1 MQAPTCEDLYNS
13 RRDEYE
19 VVFRE
24 TDASW
29 RHGSYVSAV
38 YKRLSDETY
47 WMAQYRLSTDGETN
61 ELREGDADIYQV
73 EPYEKV
79 TIDYRPVTQ

>member
-1 MQAPTCEDLYNS
+1 MQNPTCEDLYD
-13 RRDEYE
+13 RRSEEYE
-19 VVFRE
+19 LVLRE

-38 YKRLSDETY
+38 YKRVGDETY

-61 ELREGDADIYQV
+61 ELREGSADIYQV
-73 EPYEKV
+73 EPFEKV
-79 TIDYRPVTQ
+79 TIDYRPVTK